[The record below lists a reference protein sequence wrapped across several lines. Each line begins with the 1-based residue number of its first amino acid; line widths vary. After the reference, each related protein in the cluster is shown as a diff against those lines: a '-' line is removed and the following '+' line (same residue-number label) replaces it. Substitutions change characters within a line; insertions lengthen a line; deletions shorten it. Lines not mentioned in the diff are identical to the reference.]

1 MGDRD
6 LYVCSVPLF
15 MTSGRHNRRTLNA
28 PSLQA
33 WPHFPCF
40 FPFGT
45 ILVSCP
51 GLRYTQRRLPQ
62 RMSVQHAPYDCAMPT
77 TSPREQTLRKR
88 PSQNRLEYMTPLDSQ
103 PKSKMNAGGSAMSRS
118 ATISHSPPHRTSK
131 TASPSRGPG
140 LTVRIEHDMMA
151 NISQSIQSA
160 PPTRTLRR
168 LPIPPLSSTP
178 STALPKYFSDTSLNP
193 LTPKRIPRP
202 LPYPPPLSKDHSNC
216 FNTTPEVSPPTTCPP
231 MRVFRPLPTPVQK
244 VDPSPLNLDTLPLG
258 TSSPQPL
265 LSIPPLV
272 ISAWTSPLKPLG
284 EKNSYSKEKPTHNG
298 LRTPRI
304 NEWKNHLIHA
314 DDDDDSR
321 EGVYDKENH
330 CDGDISLLQKR
341 ILLAPPRASLDSDM
355 SVKSPKSP
363 DATRNAHLSR
373 TKGDVHTDLIL
384 DLEDGEEDLHVDY
397 AWVLSNRILYHQGA
411 QQHISKWVR
420 EKNGKRYTE
429 QDYENILK
437 VLRTL

>member
-1 MGDRD
+1 
-6 LYVCSVPLF
+6 
-15 MTSGRHNRRTLNA
+15 
-28 PSLQA
+28 
-33 WPHFPCF
+33 
-40 FPFGT
+40 
-45 ILVSCP
+45 
-51 GLRYTQRRLPQ
+51 
-62 RMSVQHAPYDCAMPT
+62 MSVQHAPHDCAMPT
-77 TSPREQTLRKR
+77 TSPREQTLRKP
-88 PSQNRLEYMTPLDSQ
+88 PSQNRLEYTTPLGSQ

-160 PPTRTLRR
+160 PPARTLRR

-193 LTPKRIPRP
+193 NNSSTPKRTPRP
-202 LPYPPPLSKDHSNC
+202 LPYPPPLSKDHSYC

-244 VDPSPLNLDTLPLG
+244 VDPLPLNLSNTLPLR
-258 TSSPQPL
+258 TSSPQLHPP
-265 LSIPPLV
+265 IPPLV
-272 ISAWTSPLKPLG
+272 ISAWTSPSKPLG
-284 EKNSYSKEKPTHNG
+284 EKNSYSEEKLTHSG
-298 LRTPRI
+298 SRTPRI
-304 NEWKNHLIHA
+304 NEWKSHLIHA
-314 DDDDDSR
+314 DDDDDSG
-321 EGVYDKENH
+321 EGVYDKENY

-355 SVKSPKSP
+355 STSDEGDFIANSFSNIVVPSDMSLKSPRSP
-363 DATRNAHLSR
+363 GATRSAHSSR
-373 TKGDVHTDLIL
+373 AKGDVHTDLLNL
-384 DLEDGEEDLHVDY
+384 DLEGGEEDLYVDY
-397 AWVLSNRILYHQGA
+397 AWVLSNRILYHQSA
-411 QQHISKWVR
+411 QQHMSKWVR